1 MSTEQRVRYAI
12 YQHTAA
18 TGQVPTFQDLAAT
31 CGLDVPDV
39 AAACRA
45 LAEAHVVILGRGG
58 TDLWAAPPFSAV
70 PTAFR
75 VHAKSRA
82 YYAPC
87 AWDAF
92 GIPAA
97 LKADASIAARCPVSG
112 EELTVGVADDVTYGN
127 GIIHLEVPARHFW
140 DDIVYT

>member
-1 MSTEQRVRYAI
+1 VIVEQRVRYAI
-12 YQHTAA
+12 YEQTAA
-18 TGQVPTFQDLAAT
+18 TGQVPGFQAVASA
-31 CGLDVPDV
+31 CGLDVEDV

-45 LAEAHVVILGRGG
+45 LAEAHILILRP
-58 TDLWAAPPFSAV
+58 DASALWAAPPFSAV

-75 VHAKSRA
+75 VHADGRV

-97 LKADASIAARCPVSG
+97 LKTDASIDARCPVSG
-112 EELTVGVADDVTYGN
+112 EQLAVGVSDSAAYGD

-140 DDIVYT
+140 NDIVYT